1 MNQGRIVVITI
12 DYNNMLRKLQELI
25 KKSPALSTGGIIL
38 LILLVVGIIF
48 LFNGESAESRI
59 PTYEVKQGPLKIS
72 VTETGTIQPKEKI
85 IVKNQLEGQTTIVYL
100 LDEGTKVKKGDLM
113 MELDSSSLSD
123 KKIDQEIAVQNAEAA
138 RIDASESYEVAKNQ
152 AQRDIDQARL
162 NSEFAKQDLE
172 KYIQGE
178 YPDQLKEAESQ
189 ITLAE
194 EELCQGKDR
203 LDWSEKLY
211 KEGYLSQSELEKDR
225 LSYRQKELALAR

>member
-1 MNQGRIVVITI
+1 MIMGWWQNMKPGRIIIIMITI
-12 DYNNMLRKLQELI
+12 NYNKLQKLQELI
-25 KKSPALSTGGIIL
+25 MKRPALSTGCIIL
-38 LILLVVGIIF
+38 FVLLIVGIIF
-48 LFNGESAESRI
+48 LFNGEDAESSI
-59 PTYEVKQGPLKIS
+59 PAYEVKQGPLKIS

-85 IVKNQLEGQTTIVYL
+85 IVKNQVEGQTTIVYL
-100 LDEGTKVKKGDLM
+100 LDEGTKVRKGDLM
-113 MELDSSSLSD
+113 MELDSSALSD

-152 AQRDIDQARL
+152 AQSDIDQARL

-211 KEGYLSQSELEKDR
+211 KEGYLSQSELEKD
-225 LSYRQKELALAR
+225 